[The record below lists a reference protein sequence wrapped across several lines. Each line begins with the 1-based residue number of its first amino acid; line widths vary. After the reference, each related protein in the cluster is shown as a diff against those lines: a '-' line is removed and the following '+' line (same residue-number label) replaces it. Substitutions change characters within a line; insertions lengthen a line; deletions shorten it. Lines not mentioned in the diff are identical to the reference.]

1 MIKKEVTLMANM
13 TRKLIEYQGIA
24 SSLPSLASPLAPF
37 KQFNVQETLNI
48 PEAKPDIEQIIT
60 VKADLDIVKTTLI
73 KTPSQVVSLEGQ
85 KLTGWK
91 LVVEGHIK
99 QVIQY
104 VADEPMQSVH
114 VAHFT
119 VPFSTYVI
127 LPPDFME
134 SSLVDVKGYIEDI
147 YAERLDAR
155 RIFKNITI
163 LLVAR
168 IIE

>member
-1 MIKKEVTLMANM
+1 MIKKEAKLMANV

-24 SSLPSLASPLAPF
+24 SPLPSLTSPLAPF
-37 KQFNVQETLNI
+37 KQFNVQETLDI
-48 PEAKPDIEQIIT
+48 PEAKPDIEQVVT

-114 VAHFT
+114 AAHFT

-127 LPPDFME
+127 LPPDFE
-134 SSLVDVKGYIEDI
+134 EGTLVDIKGYIEDI
-147 YAERLDAR
+147 YAEKLDLR

-163 LLVAR
+163 LLVAKT
-168 IIE
+168 IK